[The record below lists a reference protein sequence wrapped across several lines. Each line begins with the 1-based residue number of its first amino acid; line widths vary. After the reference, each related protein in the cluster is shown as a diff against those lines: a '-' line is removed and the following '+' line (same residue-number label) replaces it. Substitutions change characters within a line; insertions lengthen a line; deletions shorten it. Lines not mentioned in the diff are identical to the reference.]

1 MDEYEGA
8 IKDIDAMQELN
19 NIPADIKLIK
29 WKSLFQINCA
39 SIRKQIKESLFV
51 HGDNLAHIEFLGR
64 IHQDNVKKFLDVQ
77 YYIKLDKIDE
87 GEGCVKEIS
96 SLSSLCHRMFYM
108 RGLINDARGQLRL
121 AKQHYNDASLINPYH
136 FPTCI

>member
-1 MDEYEGA
+1 MQIYIIALGA

-51 HGDNLAHIEFLGR
+51 H
-64 IHQDNVKKFLDVQ
+64 VQ

-96 SLSSLCHRMFYM
+96 LLSSLCHRMFYM
-108 RGLINDARGQLRL
+108 RGLINDARVQLRL